1 MKKKIAFSLPTEGVA
16 EATEGLLLG
25 DFNDW
30 NIEEGIV
37 MKKQKDGS
45 LKTTI
50 ELEVGKSYQY
60 RYLLNDGRWA
70 NDYNAQG
77 YVPVNGYHV
86 DNCVITVSEDI
97 VTIKKTKTEKPST
110 AKTTTTTKEKV
121 AKTSK
126 AKDTKPAVAKAKTAK
141 AKTTQPKAEK
151 VKATKSASQKAEGG
165 KA

>member
-1 MKKKIAFSLPTEGVA
+1 MKKKIAFTLPTEGVA
-16 EATEGLLLG
+16 DATEGLLLG
-25 DFNDW
+25 DFNGW
-30 NIEEGIV
+30 NIEEGVV

-60 RYLLNDGRWA
+60 RYLLNNGRWA

-77 YVPVNGYHV
+77 YVPVDGYHV

-97 VTIKKTKTEKPST
+97 VSIKKSKAEKPLASKGATSTKEKT
-110 AKTTTTTKEKV
+110 AKTF
-121 AKTSK
+121 K
-126 AKDTKPAVAKAKTAK
+126 AKDAKPVATKTKAVKAKA
-141 AKTTQPKAEK
+141 TQPKREK
-151 VKATKSASQKAEGG
+151 AIKSSSLKTESG

>member
-1 MKKKIAFSLPTEGVA
+1 MKKKIAFTLPTEGVA

-25 DFNDW
+25 DFNEW

-50 ELEVGKSYQY
+50 ELEAGKSYQY

-70 NDYNAQG
+70 NDHNAQG
-77 YVPVNGYHV
+77 YVPAHGYHV

-97 VTIKKTKTEKPST
+97 VPIKKVKTEKSLTP
-110 AKTTTTTKEKV
+110 KVTTKEKV
-121 AKTSK
+121 S
-126 AKDTKPAVAKAKTAK
+126 KTAK
-141 AKTTQPKAEK
+141 AKDSKPVAAKAKSPKAKTSKEK
-151 VKATKSASQKAEGG
+151 TEKAKATKS
-165 KA
+165 